1 MRGSQSGTNPVKPPP
16 RIKRRADFLAARS
29 GERYR
34 SPFFV
39 LECHRRDGGNS
50 DGANARFGFTV
61 TRKIGKAALRNRIRR
76 RLREAVRLGAGNRAR
91 AGYDYVLVARTAALD
106 APFDAIVAE
115 LVRGL
120 DRTGRFKEN
129 PVKSPEGRRSRS

>member
-1 MRGSQSGTNPVKPPP
+1 MKPPS
-16 RIKRRADFLAARS
+16 RIKRRADFLAMRS

-39 LECHRRDGGNS
+39 LECRKRDASQGDVGE
-50 DGANARFGFTV
+50 ARFGFTV
-61 TRKIGKAALRNRIRR
+61 TRKVGQATMRNRIRR
-76 RLREAVRLGAGNRAR
+76 RLREAVRLGASAHAR

-129 PVKSPEGRRSRS
+129 PGKPPQGRRARS

>member
-1 MRGSQSGTNPVKPPP
+1 M
-16 RIKRRADFLAARS
+16 RS

-39 LECHRRDGGNS
+39 LECRRRSILEGDAS
-50 DGANARFGFTV
+50 EVRFGFTV
-61 TRKIGKAALRNRIRR
+61 TRKLGNAAIRNRIRR
-76 RLREAVRLGAGNRAR
+76 RLREAVRLNASGHVKAGC
-91 AGYDYVLVARTAALD
+91 DYVLVARTGALD

-129 PVKSPEGRRSRS
+129 PGKTPPGRRARS

>member
-1 MRGSQSGTNPVKPPP
+1 M
-16 RIKRRADFLAARS
+16 RS

-39 LECHRRDGGNS
+39 LECRKRDTSQGDAGE
-50 DGANARFGFTV
+50 ARFGFTV
-61 TRKIGKAALRNRIRR
+61 TRKVGQAAMRNRIRR
-76 RLREAVRLGAGNRAR
+76 RLREAVRLGAGALAR
-91 AGYDYVLVARTAALD
+91 AGHDYVLVARTAALH

-129 PVKSPEGRRSRS
+129 PGKTPLGRRARS